1 MSQTA
6 TTEALSLLERSRE
19 LLRQPLLELVFEA
32 ARVHREHHDPRH
44 VQCSQLLS
52 IKTGG
57 CPEDCKYCSQS
68 AHWRTAVEREPMLP
82 VADVLTEA
90 RKAKSSGAER
100 FCMGAAW
107 REVRDGQEFD
117 AVLEMVRGVKALGLE
132 TCCTLG
138 MLAPS
143 QAARLR
149 QAGLDYYNHNLDTG
163 ASFYGEVIGTRTQAD
178 RMRTL
183 GAVRDAGI
191 KVCCGGILGL
201 GEGTEARAE
210 LLATL
215 AGMQPQPESVPI
227 NALVHIEGTPLQR
240 ERALD
245 WSEIVRMVAAARI
258 LMPRAAV
265 RLSAGRTG
273 LSEEA
278 QALCFL
284 AGANSIFFGDELLTT
299 PNPSPDS
306 DGALLAKLGLAT
318 GAPAT
323 VSDPV
328 ATSAR

>member
-1 MSQTA
+1 M
-6 TTEALSLLERSRE
+6 
-19 LLRQPLLELVFEA
+19 PLLELVFEA

-57 CPEDCKYCSQS
+57 CREDCKYCSQS
-68 AHWRTAVEREPMLP
+68 AHYQTSVQREPLLS
-82 VADVLTEA
+82 VEKVLAEA
-90 RKAKSSGAER
+90 RVAQAGGAQR

-107 REVRDGQEFD
+107 REAPEGRDFE
-117 AVLEMVRGVKALGLE
+117 AVLQMVSGVKALGME

-138 MLAPS
+138 MLDAS
-143 QAARLR
+143 QARRLR
-149 QAGLDYYNHNLDTG
+149 AAGLDYYNHNLDTG
-163 ASFYGEVIGTRTQAD
+163 ESFYAEIVGTRTQAD
-178 RMRTL
+178 RLRTL
-183 GAVRDAGI
+183 EAVRESGM

-201 GEGTEARAE
+201 GEGEDARAE

-215 AGMQPQPESVPI
+215 AGLDPQPESVPI
-227 NALVHIEGTPLQR
+227 NALVQIEGTPL
-240 ERALD
+240 ERARELD

-265 RLSAGRTG
+265 RLSAGRTS

-306 DGALLAKLGLAT
+306 DAALLAKLGLASSA
-318 GAPAT
+318 GA
-323 VSDPV
+323 
-328 ATSAR
+328 R